1 METIL
6 LNNRYEL
13 HQRIGV
19 GGMAYVYEAE
29 DIVLKRRV
37 AVKILKE
44 QFIEDEEFVAK
55 FENEALAA
63 ASLNHPN
70 IVNVYDVGSERV
82 GERMIHYI
90 VMELIEGATLKD
102 AIRAHGKM
110 TSAAIAKTG
119 KQIAY
124 ALQRA
129 HDRDLVHRDVK
140 PANILITKGGDI
152 KVTDFGIAR
161 ITSSSTVTF
170 TNNILGTVHY
180 ISPEQAKGE
189 PVDVKSDIYSLGV
202 VLYEMATGSVPF
214 DADSS
219 VAIAM
224 KHIQEPPEPP
234 IERNPALHPG
244 LNQIIMTCLE
254 KDPDDRFDSAYQLAQ
269 ALEKYRDYDD
279 TVYLTRPIAAQKAQ
293 TARVERPRE
302 VVYESKRVDGAAEEK
317 NPATLKRSLILA
329 GVALAA
335 FVIVAIFLLIR
346 NDAMKNGM
354 VSVPAVVQL
363 SEAEALKRLEENGLV
378 GVVTDRREDEKVDE
392 GLVLDQSIA
401 SGTSVERGTTVNL
414 SVSQGLLGVPVPDVS
429 GLSVA
434 DATQKLEDAGFR
446 MGRKE
451 LAYSKDVLKDKVIET
466 SPAKGE
472 KAPSGSR
479 VDLIVSQGEEVKKSI
494 VPMLLNQ
501 DQNQAIQLLT
511 EAGLQLGEME
521 PEFSSYPVGTV
532 ISQSIKAGTSVD
544 LNTTIDLVISAGQEQ
559 TEEATTEA
567 GSTLYVYEVHII
579 PPANKES
586 FEVTIYDQNQ
596 SVSEPVFKKTFKATD
611 ANQLGYI
618 KVEVEAPEGAS
629 FSTLIDGKPAETSQ
643 ESSGAGTQPTAAE
656 RR

>member
-6 LNNRYEL
+6 LNHRYEL
-13 HQRIGV
+13 HQRIGA

-44 QFIEDEEFVAK
+44 QFIEDEEFVTK

-70 IVNVYDVGSERV
+70 IVNVYDVGSEKI
-82 GERMIHYI
+82 GDRMIHYI

-180 ISPEQAKGE
+180 ISPEQAKGQI
-189 PVDVKSDIYSLGV
+189 VDGKSDIYSLGV

-254 KDPDDRFDSAYQLAQ
+254 KDPNDRFESAYALAQ
-269 ALEKYRDYDD
+269 ALEKYRDFDD
-279 TVYLTRPIAAQKAQ
+279 TMYLTRPLPLSKEH
-293 TARVERPRE
+293 TSRVERPRE
-302 VVYESKRVDGAAEEK
+302 VVYESKRVNEAVEEK
-317 NPATLKRSLILA
+317 KPATLKRSLMLA
-329 GVALAA
+329 GIALAA
-335 FVIVAIFLLIR
+335 FVLVAILLLTR
-346 NDAMKNGM
+346 NDRKKNGM
-354 VSVPAVVQL
+354 VTVPAVIQL
-363 SEAEALKRLEENGLV
+363 SEEEALKRLEENGLV
-378 GVVTDRREDEKVDE
+378 GEVTDRREDEKVDE

-414 SVSQGLLGVPVPDVS
+414 SVSQGRLGVLIPDLT
-429 GLSVA
+429 GLSVT
-434 DATQKLEDAGFR
+434 DAIQRLEDAGLK
-446 MGRKE
+446 MGRKT
-451 LAYSKDVLKDKVIET
+451 LAYSSEIPKDKVIET
-466 SPAKGE
+466 VPAMEE
-472 KAPSGSR
+472 KVPAGSR
-479 VDLIVSQGEEVKKSI
+479 VDLVVSQGEEVQQTV
-494 VPMLLNQ
+494 VPLLLNQ
-501 DQNQAIQLLT
+501 GQNEAIELIN
-511 EAGLQLGEME
+511 EAGLRVGELE
-521 PEFSSYPVGTV
+521 PQFSTYPVGTV
-532 ISQSIKAGTSVD
+532 IEQSIKAGSSVD
-544 LNTTIDLVISAGQEQ
+544 RNTPIDLIVSAGEEQ
-559 TEEATTEA
+559 TKEETTTQPA
-567 GSTLYVYEVHII
+567 VYIYEMHII
-579 PPANKES
+579 PPANKDS

-596 SVSEPVFKKTFKATD
+596 STSDPIFKKTFKATD

-629 FSTLIDGKPAETSQ
+629 FSTLIDGQPADTTPSSS
-643 ESSGAGTQPTAAE
+643 ES
-656 RR
+656 